1 MHNHCFNKVFFSSYN
16 EAMIKDLKNI
26 FSIGLDKNDIKT
38 VFGQFI
44 PEPDWEN
51 FPNENGELP
60 LPGKHFP
67 HQFYFPDGKSD
78 DRWYDW
84 RIMNW
89 DTKWDCY
96 DLNINI
102 DNLPEGFEVTF
113 NTAWSPPYSI
123 CDAIREIYPEVNV
136 SWFYDEPGCELA
148 GYL

>member
-1 MHNHCFNKVFFSSYN
+1 MNNHCFNKVFFSSSN
-16 EAMIKDLKNI
+16 EAMIEDLKNI

-51 FPNENGELP
+51 SPNENGELP
-60 LPGKHFP
+60 FP
-67 HQFYFPDGKSD
+67 DKQFPNRLYFLDGKSD
-78 DRWYDW
+78 DRCYDW

-89 DTKWDCY
+89 DTKLDCY
-96 DLNINI
+96 DLNINL

-113 NTAWSPPYSI
+113 NTAWSPPEAI
-123 CDAIREIYPEVNV
+123 CNAIREIYPEVNV
-136 SWFYDEPGCELA
+136 SWIYDEPGCQLS